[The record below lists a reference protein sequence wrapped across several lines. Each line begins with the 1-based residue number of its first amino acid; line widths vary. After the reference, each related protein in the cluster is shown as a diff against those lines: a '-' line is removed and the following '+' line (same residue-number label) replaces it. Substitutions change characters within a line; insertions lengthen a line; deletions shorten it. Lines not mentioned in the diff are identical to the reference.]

1 MDPTDT
7 ELAAAAAGM
16 AVGFLAGIGVG
27 SRTVSGIWRRTLAD
41 VDARRGRD
49 TPPAESST
57 IDAP

>member
-1 MDPTDT
+1 
-7 ELAAAAAGM
+7 M